1 MGNFY
6 RKKISALL
14 FLILPALVM
23 PLLGCVALILFDS
36 LAVMLVCTAFG
47 FYAFMC
53 SVCYVDRLS
62 RERCKIKAD

>member
-6 RKKISALL
+6 HKKISALL

-23 PLLGCVALILFDS
+23 PLLGCLALVLFNN

-53 SVCYVDRLS
+53 SVCYVDHLS
-62 RERCKIKAD
+62 RKRCKIKAD